1 MERRADD
8 AEHDAHLDRGLAI
21 FQPRTSRELT
31 REDMREID
39 RNLTGLFRL
48 LLRWRLDEIEEER
61 RTAGLGNDD
70 LHEEDVDHAQT

>member
-8 AEHDAHLDRGLAI
+8 AEHDAHLERGLAI

-61 RTAGLGNDD
+61 RAAGLGVDD
-70 LHEEDVDHAQT
+70 LHEEDADHAQT

>member
-1 MERRADD
+1 MDRRADD

-48 LLRWRLDEIEEER
+48 LLRWRLDEIDEER
-61 RTAGLGNDD
+61 RAAGLGTGEH
-70 LHEEDVDHAQT
+70 HEEDADHART